1 MQKTNKILQTKFNIL
16 KKNDKLN
23 TSYPI
28 KKQDWDKYSS
38 TGEIV
43 FNDKYV
49 SLYIHIPFCETLCK
63 FCEYIKFVKKD
74 SNQEKEYVEAVI
86 KDIEEFYEKYP
97 NKILCGLDIGGGTP
111 TALSEENFEH
121 LLSSVKQIVDKYQK
135 IDNFL
140 PSIEATFSTISEKKV
155 KDIVKYGFKR
165 VSFGLQTFDKRVLK
179 KYNRNN
185 GDIES
190 ILKTIRMCRRQGVEI
205 INIDL
210 MYGLEFINRSAIKAT
225 MNVIKQIAPEHL
237 TFYEFRTNILGIKE
251 NYTKQQLYKQYK
263 ALYKAS
269 QRCGYKGRF
278 GQNTFSRLNDRGLSS
293 YLENRMLKFIN
304 YYGVG
309 ISAQSKGDN
318 GLSYNY
324 GKNHEKYPDCFE
336 NGRIKKGDTY
346 LLPEQE
352 LLSKFIA
359 VSGYYGA
366 INLNVCSQIIKQDFG
381 QKYQNEI
388 EFLKH
393 KKYINI
399 QDGNMIITKK
409 GFEYYGAI
417 LGMFYKEEYVF

>member
-1 MQKTNKILQTKFNIL
+1 M
-16 KKNDKLN
+16 
-23 TSYPI
+23 
-28 KKQDWDKYSS
+28 
-38 TGEIV
+38 
-43 FNDKYV
+43 
-49 SLYIHIPFCETLCK
+49 
-63 FCEYIKFVKKD
+63 
-74 SNQEKEYVEAVI
+74 
-86 KDIEEFYEKYP
+86 
-97 NKILCGLDIGGGTP
+97 
-111 TALSEENFEH
+111 
-121 LLSSVKQIVDKYQK
+121 
-135 IDNFL
+135 
-140 PSIEATFSTISEKKV
+140 
-155 KDIVKYGFKR
+155 KYGFKR

-190 ILKTIRMCRRQGVEI
+190 ILKIIQMCRRQGVEI

-210 MYGLEFINRSAIKAT
+210 MYGLEYINRSAIKAT

-263 ALYKAS
+263 ELYKAS
-269 QRCGYKGRF
+269 QKCGYKGRF

-336 NGRIKKGDTY
+336 NDRIKKGDTY

-366 INLNVCSQIIKQDFG
+366 INLNVCSQIIKQDFA
-381 QKYQNEI
+381 QKYQKEI

-399 QDGNMIITKK
+399 QDGNMIITQK
-409 GFEYYGAI
+409 GFKYYGAI
-417 LGMFYKEEYVF
+417 LGMFYKEEYVY